1 MPVPGAFPIVKL
13 GALAI
18 RQIAKPLANLM
29 KERARTS
36 PFFRTYICMPPAQF
50 YHWLE
55 VNVKMRML
63 NLGKPKDVK
72 KLDENAAIDLGADL
86 LGEFIIFGVAA
97 GTLTLEF
104 MRQSR
109 NAAKAAA
116 ELEERWDNVEEKI
129 HNLEKVIEKQN
140 QTFNIIANTLKERDK
155 KPILEIIKETTALL
169 EATAAA
175 SATKPAT
182 ETTVVP
188 VKAAA

>member
-18 RQIAKPLANLM
+18 RQVAKPLANLM

-36 PFFRTYICMPPAQF
+36 PFFRTYICMPPAQL

-86 LGEFIIFGVAA
+86 LGEFVIFGVAA
-97 GTLTLEF
+97 MTITLEF

-116 ELEERWDNVEEKI
+116 ELEERWDTVEEKI

-140 QTFNIIANTLKERDK
+140 KTFTIIANTLKEKDK
-155 KPILEIIKETTALL
+155 KPILEIIKETTTLL
-169 EATAAA
+169 EATGAA
-175 SATKPAT
+175 KPETT
-182 ETTVVP
+182 ETAIKT
-188 VKAAA
+188 

>member
-18 RQIAKPLANLM
+18 RQVAKPLANLM

-86 LGEFIIFGVAA
+86 LGEFFIFSIAA
-97 GTLTLEF
+97 TTITLEF

-116 ELEERWDNVEEKI
+116 ELEERWDTVEEKI
-129 HNLEKVIEKQN
+129 HNLEKAIEKQN
-140 QTFNIIANTLKERDK
+140 KAFTFIANSMKEKDK
-155 KPILEIIKETTALL
+155 KPIQEIIKETAALL
-169 EATAAA
+169 EETQAA
-175 SATKPAT
+175 KPVTQT
-182 ETTVVP
+182 ETV
-188 VKAAA
+188 AA

>member
-1 MPVPGAFPIVKL
+1 MPVPGAFPVVKL
-13 GALAI
+13 AALAI
-18 RQIAKPLANLM
+18 RQVAKPLANAM
-29 KERARTS
+29 KERARVS

-97 GTLTLEF
+97 VTLTLEF

-116 ELEERWDNVEEKI
+116 EEEERWQTVEGKI
-129 HNLEKVIEKQN
+129 SRLEQTVLKQN
-140 QTFNIIANTLKERDK
+140 QTFSLIASTMKERDR
-155 KPILEIIKETTALL
+155 KPILQVVQEISSLL
-169 EATAAA
+169 QPLESAITGESTATAAA
-175 SATKPAT
+175 
-182 ETTVVP
+182 
-188 VKAAA
+188 AAAVVAS

>member
-18 RQIAKPLANLM
+18 RQVAKPLANAM
-29 KERARTS
+29 KEKARSS
-36 PFFRTYICMPPAQF
+36 PFFRTYICMPPAQL

-97 GTLTLEF
+97 TTITLEF
-104 MRQSR
+104 LRQSR
-109 NAAKAAA
+109 NAAKLAA
-116 ELEERWDNVEEKI
+116 ELEERWDTVEEKI
-129 HNLEKVIEKQN
+129 QNLEKVIEKQN
-140 QTFNIIANTLKERDK
+140 QTFTIIANTLKEKDK
-155 KPILEIIKETTALL
+155 KPILQIVKETAQLL
-169 EATAAA
+169 ETTESAKPVTPAT
-175 SATKPAT
+175 SAT
-182 ETTVVP
+182 
-188 VKAAA
+188 

>member
-18 RQIAKPLANLM
+18 RQIAKPLANMM

-36 PFFRTYICMPPAQF
+36 AFFRTYICMPPAQF

-97 GTLTLEF
+97 MTLTLEF

-116 ELEERWDNVEEKI
+116 EQEERWQTVEEKI
-129 HNLEKVIEKQN
+129 QTLEQAVEKQN
-140 QTFNIIANTLKERDK
+140 QTFCVMANNMKEKDK
-155 KPILEIIKETTALL
+155 KPILEIVKETTKLL
-169 EATAAA
+169 DSLKTTAKVESPSVSTGVRA
-175 SATKPAT
+175 
-182 ETTVVP
+182 
-188 VKAAA
+188 